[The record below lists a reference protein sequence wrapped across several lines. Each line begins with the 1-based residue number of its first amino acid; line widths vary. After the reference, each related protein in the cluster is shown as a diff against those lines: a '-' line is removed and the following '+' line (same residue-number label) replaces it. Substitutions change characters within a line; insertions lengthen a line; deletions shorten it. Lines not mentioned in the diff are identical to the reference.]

1 MGHGQ
6 EDTVDAPDGQVPAP
20 RRSGPARSRRL
31 HTAADIS
38 ALLPGEDAP
47 RVADLSALLGDI
59 DALRLTLQ
67 TDLTLAAAALEGGA
81 PDLAAELVD
90 GDLTEVRA
98 FAARAAGHLAR
109 LDQPVLPA
117 DEIPVAVPLRRRR
130 ILSAAPLM
138 AAAAALIG
146 FVAFVPSR
154 DGAAPETSMTS
165 ATIAGYELD
174 RLAAEGAPDEQLR
187 RAAEEL
193 NDELAVLIAQ
203 AADDPAAA
211 QQAMLLL
218 EKTTEVLSRQGDSDV
233 LRTVMAETQALRARL
248 REALPVVAQ
257 RPVRPVRPV
266 VRAVVPVL
274 PRVQEEP
281 EKERASSPAP
291 QSSPKA
297 SPSPSPSSSPS
308 PVAPAAPSPSP
319 APETSP
325 EPSQEPSPSEQPDDP
340 LPQPEADDLP
350 GV

>member
-1 MGHGQ
+1 M
-6 EDTVDAPDGQVPAP
+6 DALDGQVPAP
-20 RRSGPARSRRL
+20 RRSGPARFRPL
-31 HTAADIS
+31 PTAADLS
-38 ALLPGEDAP
+38 ALLPGEDEP
-47 RVADLSALLGDI
+47 RVAELNSLLGDI

-81 PDLAAELVD
+81 PDLAADLVN
-90 GDLTEVRA
+90 GDLAEVRA

-109 LDQPVLPA
+109 LDDATAPEHQPA
-117 DEIPVAVPLRRRR
+117 DEIPVAVPVRRRR

-154 DGAAPETSMTS
+154 GGSVPETTMTSMTS
-165 ATIAGYELD
+165 ATIASYELD
-174 RLAAEGAPDEQLR
+174 RLAAEGAPDELLRQAAQQLN
-187 RAAEEL
+187 A
-193 NDELAVLIAQ
+193 ELAMLISQ
-203 AADDPAAA
+203 AGDDPAAA

-218 EKTTEVLSRQGDSDV
+218 EKTSDVLARQGDSGV

-281 EKERASSPAP
+281 EKERATSPAP

-297 SPSPSPSSSPS
+297 SPSPSPSA
-308 PVAPAAPSPSP
+308 VAPAAPSPSP
-319 APETSP
+319 APE
-325 EPSQEPSPSEQPDDP
+325 PSQEPSPEPSPSEQSDNP
-340 LPQPEADDLP
+340 LPQPGSGDLP